1 MVSTQ
6 ERAGVLDNRAMKGT
20 ELQHRRKRLKNK
32 RASNTMKKY
41 RAFGH
46 VHNKHPIRR
55 KLHSNLMKYDRIL
68 QNDLQPPS
76 HRSIKLRNVKDKEEN
91 MRLARKSYIQ

>member
-1 MVSTQ
+1 MKNSVTGRMVSIQ

-32 RASNTMKKY
+32 RVSNTMKRY

-55 KLHSNLMKYDRIL
+55 KQCIATL
-68 QNDLQPPS
+68 
-76 HRSIKLRNVKDKEEN
+76 
-91 MRLARKSYIQ
+91 